1 LLLKFDRAIRKKEGN
16 ASQNIND
23 KENNCMNKK
32 IYIGNCDFKL
42 EEPQLESFLSE
53 QGVQTSSVQIIRDR
67 FTQRSKGFAFAELNE
82 GQDIEAAIQALNGKE
97 LNGRKLNVNEARERE
112 KAPRGDF
119 GGNRGQ
125 GGDRGGRNFG
135 GGDGSRR
142 EGGGS
147 GGYGGGRG
155 RR

>member
-1 LLLKFDRAIRKKEGN
+1 
-16 ASQNIND
+16 
-23 KENNCMNKK
+23 MNKK

-53 QGVQTSSVQIIRDR
+53 QGVQTASVQIIRDR

-82 GQDIEAAIQALNGKE
+82 GQDVESAIQALNGKE

-112 KAPRGDF
+112 KTPRGDF
-119 GGNRGQ
+119 GGGGRGPGG
-125 GGDRGGRNFG
+125 GGDRGGRGGYGGG
-135 GGDGSRR
+135 GGDRGGRGGR
-142 EGGGS
+142 DGGGY
-147 GGYGGGRG
+147 GGGGGGRG

>member
-1 LLLKFDRAIRKKEGN
+1 
-16 ASQNIND
+16 
-23 KENNCMNKK
+23 MNKK

-53 QGVQTSSVQIIRDR
+53 QGVQASSVQIIRDR

-82 GQDIEAAIQALNGKE
+82 GQDVESAIQALNGKE

-119 GGNRGQ
+119 GGGGGGGNRGP
-125 GGDRGGRNFG
+125 G
-135 GGDGSRR
+135 GGVYGLRR
-142 EGGGS
+142 PVGHEL
-147 GGYGGGRG
+147 
-155 RR
+155 